1 MDIGVLGDVQIM
13 DGELGW
19 GPTAPKQQQLL
30 ATLALAVGHVV
41 TMSSLIDELWFG
53 VVPPRSAVTAVQTY
67 VMNLRALMT
76 SRSSHGRLD
85 PKDVLITSRGGYR
98 LDLGTGT
105 VDADLFEQAVD
116 EGCQSLSEGD
126 NTEAA
131 QAFQRGLALW
141 RGSAPLDGV
150 PLGPRLSLEVSRL
163 EELRLTALEGRIE
176 ADIRIGRHRQVLGE
190 LRYLTENHPLHEGFH
205 AQLMLVL
212 HRTGRRG
219 QALEAFARLRAALR
233 QELGIDPMPEL
244 RDLQREILHGA
255 SEKRWAAQGAGWGG
269 MAVIGQVG

>member
-1 MDIGVLGDVQIM
+1 
-13 DGELGW
+13 
-19 GPTAPKQQQLL
+19 
-30 ATLALAVGHVV
+30 
-41 TMSSLIDELWFG
+41 
-53 VVPPRSAVTAVQTY
+53 
-67 VMNLRALMT
+67 MT

-85 PKDVLITSRGGYR
+85 AKDVLVTSRGGYR

-126 NTEAA
+126 NAEAA

-141 RGSAPLDGV
+141 RGAAPLDGV

-190 LRYLTENHPLHEGFH
+190 LRYLTESHPLHEGFH

-219 QALEAFARLRAALR
+219 QALEAFTRLRTALR
-233 QELGIDPMPEL
+233 EELGIDPMPEL

-255 SEKRWAAQGAGWGG
+255 SEKRWAAQGAGWGAA
-269 MAVIGQVG
+269 MVAVGGAG